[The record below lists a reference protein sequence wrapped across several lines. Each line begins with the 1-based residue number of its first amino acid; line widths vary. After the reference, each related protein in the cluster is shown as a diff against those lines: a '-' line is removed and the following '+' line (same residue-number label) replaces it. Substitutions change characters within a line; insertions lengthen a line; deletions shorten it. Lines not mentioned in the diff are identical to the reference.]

1 MVGNGCPGKTQ
12 RLPGQGPCP
21 QILPGM
27 GGNPVRG
34 VLVTPP
40 AARSLDQ
47 ATVRVGQ
54 ESTWPAIPPTPLP
67 GQHPPTP
74 VASNDNSPGRSRY
87 NQELA
92 KRLPHCKRSPA
103 FLPSGTFGSGKP
115 YLIVCTPSSPR
126 GCGSWPKV
134 EDLKLTMH
142 KGRRAEAGRQ

>member
-1 MVGNGCPGKTQ
+1 MGVRGRLSGCRGKD
-12 RLPGQGPCP
+12 
-21 QILPGM
+21 
-27 GGNPVRG
+27 PVRKYFQEWEVARFEG
-34 VLVTPP
+34 CWFTPP

-67 GQHPPTP
+67 GQHPPAP
-74 VASNDNSPGRSRY
+74 VASNDNSPERSRY

-134 EDLKLTMH
+134 EDVKLTMH
-142 KGRRAEAGRQ
+142 KGRTAEAGRQ